1 MKILQWLWLLP
12 FLCFLIGYYSVS
24 WVFSSETIEV
34 PQLSGKRLQ
43 DAVSLLVPY
52 KLNLRI
58 LDEIEEPAVP
68 EGTVISQ
75 RPAAGRKIKVSQ
87 SVGVVIAKKPNTVL
101 APNFVGALVEDVQAQ
116 AERKGLRVKTYFCN
130 SSKYPINWCIAQAP
144 KFNEEL
150 TDKTMVAFISSGDTQ
165 FRIMPDLYGKTLN
178 EVYPFFNLY
187 ATLVSI
193 FPQEYSRHTD
203 CNRCRIVS
211 QKPIAGSLVNLDTPL
226 KIQLYV
232 EHVE

>member
-12 FLCFLIGYYSVS
+12 FLCFLFGYYTVS
-24 WVFSSETIEV
+24 WVFSAETIDV

-58 LDEIEEPAVP
+58 LDEVEDPAVP

-75 RPAAGRKIKVSQ
+75 RPAAGRKIKVFQ
-87 SVGVVIAKKPNTVL
+87 SVGVIVAKKPSPTL
-101 APNFVGALVEDVQAQ
+101 APNFVGALVEDVQSK
-116 AERKGLRVKTYFCN
+116 AESNKLKVKTYFFN
-130 SSKYPINWCIAQAP
+130 SNKYPINWCIAQAP
-144 KFNEEL
+144 IANEEL
-150 TDKTMVAFISSGDTQ
+150 TDKTMVVYISSGDTQ
-165 FRIMPDLYGKTLN
+165 FRIMPNLYGKTLS

-187 ATLVSI
+187 ATIINIS
-193 FPQEYSRHTD
+193 PQEYSRHTD
-203 CNRCRIVS
+203 CSKCRIVS
-211 QKPIAGSLVNLDTPL
+211 QRPIAGSLINLNSPL
-226 KIQLYV
+226 QIQLHV